1 MDNCDNKNN
10 TENKLLSNSN
20 VLVLNNNIIKDK
32 NINYKSN
39 NELNNELNNKK
50 EKEKEDSMYKIY
62 MDYMVSRN

>member
-1 MDNCDNKNN
+1 MDNCNNKNN

-20 VLVLNNNIIKDK
+20 VLELNNNIIKNK
-32 NINYKSN
+32 NINYKS
-39 NELNNELNNKK
+39 NNELNNKK